1 MKRIFELINKWV
13 PVLLLFWLITCLIM
27 DDYQEA
33 AYVVVVLGVI
43 MISDQLSNIN
53 DNLSRISDNTDLASK
68 NIVVKQHY
76 IPIKR
81 DEESE

>member
-1 MKRIFELINKWV
+1 MKRFFELINKWV
-13 PVLLLFWLITCLIM
+13 PVLLLFWIITCLVM

-33 AYVVVVLGVI
+33 AYAVAVLGVI

-53 DNLSRISDNTDLASK
+53 DNLSRISDNTDLTSK
-68 NIVVKQHY
+68 NIVVKQNY
-76 IPIKR
+76 IPFKR